1 MAIKPDDLNPP
12 PPPAAD
18 PPAGLPV
25 EGGLVQPDPPA
36 PAGNGLTVPTEGI
49 VTGKTFTAE
58 DIERARREEKDK
70 LYGEIGGLKEELK
83 AIKTE
88 RQKANEAFEAAA
100 KAEADKAAAAEA
112 AAKKKAEE
120 EMGLKEL
127 LDQKQQEWEN
137 RFASI
142 ESERA
147 MERELL
153 AKERRFTEL
162 SQYRMARIEAE
173 ADSIMPELRDFVA
186 VGPDEATIDASI
198 ANVQQRTAAILQQ
211 LTAAQQA
218 ARMGQRGTTV
228 TAPPVG
234 ALESAQE
241 FQNLTPDDLK
251 NMDFATY
258 AKNRDRLL
266 GAVSQQ
272 VRQQGLY
279 GR

>member
-1 MAIKPDDLNPP
+1 MAKTPADLNN
-12 PPPAAD
+12 PPADPVVTD

-25 EGGLVQPDPPA
+25 EGGLLPADPPA
-36 PAGNGLTVPTEGI
+36 PPPATNGNEP
-49 VTGKTFTAE
+49 KTFTAD

-70 LYGEIGGLKEELK
+70 LYAEIGGLKEELK
-83 AIKTE
+83 SIKTE
-88 RQKANEAFEAAA
+88 RQKANEAFEAQA
-100 KAEADKAAAAEA
+100 KAEAEKAAQLEA

-127 LDQKQQEWEN
+127 LAAKEQEWEQ
-137 RFASI
+137 RFQTI

-162 SQYRMARIEAE
+162 QQYRLQRIEAE
-173 ADSIMPELRDFVA
+173 AETIMPELRDFVA
-186 VGPDEATIDASI
+186 VGPDEATIEASI
-198 ANVQQRTAAILQQ
+198 QNVQARTAAILQQ

-234 ALESAQE
+234 ALESQQE

-258 AKNRDRLL
+258 AKNRERLL

-272 VRQQGLY
+272 VRSQGLY